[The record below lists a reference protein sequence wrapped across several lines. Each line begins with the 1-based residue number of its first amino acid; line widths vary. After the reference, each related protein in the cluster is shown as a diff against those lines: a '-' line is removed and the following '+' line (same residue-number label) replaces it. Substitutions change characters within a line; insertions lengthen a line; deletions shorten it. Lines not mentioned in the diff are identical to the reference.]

1 MEPMEPMDPMP
12 DPPGPLYGPGARDL
26 QERFDSRRLADRLV
40 ELTLHEAL
48 DDGDIALVRD
58 QSAVWV
64 ATVDADGWPDVS
76 YKGGDRGFVQV
87 VSPHELR
94 VPFFNGN
101 GMWRTLGNVQDHGRV
116 ALLFV
121 DQQRPWRMRVHGHG
135 TVLTDQASTASFV
148 GAEAVLSVRVAR
160 VFPHCG
166 RYIHQGDEISPYV
179 PTADRPAPIPEWK
192 RIPVLSDVLPADDP
206 ARTDPA

>member
-40 ELTLHEAL
+40 ELTLHAAL

-121 DQQRPWRMRVHGHG
+121 DQQRPWRMRVHRPGVHG
-135 TVLTDQASTASFV
+135 VVRRGRGGPVGPGRPGLPQLRSLHPPGRRDLAVRADRRPPRPDPRV
-148 GAEAVLSVRVAR
+148 EADPGAERR
-160 VFPHCG
+160 PPRRRPGPH
-166 RYIHQGDEISPYV
+166 
-179 PTADRPAPIPEWK
+179 RPGVSHRA
-192 RIPVLSDVLPADDP
+192 
-206 ARTDPA
+206 